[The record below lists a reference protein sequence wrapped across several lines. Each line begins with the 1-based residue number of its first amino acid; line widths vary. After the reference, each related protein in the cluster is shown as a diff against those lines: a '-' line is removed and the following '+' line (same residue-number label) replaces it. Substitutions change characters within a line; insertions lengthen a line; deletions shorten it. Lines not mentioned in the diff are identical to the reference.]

1 MFVFVPLL
9 REFINTRNRNR
20 GQSYCFFLNYANG
33 CTNFSGFLTKKV
45 NFGRFKDKK

>member
-1 MFVFVPLL
+1 MFVFCTSASG
-9 REFINTRNRNR
+9 IHNTRNRNR

-33 CTNFSGFLTKKV
+33 CMNFLGFLAKKV

>member
-1 MFVFVPLL
+1 MFVFCTLL

-33 CTNFSGFLTKKV
+33 CTNFSGFLAKKV